1 MSKKVSITILLS
13 AMIISAIIII
23 ASVSSSVEKRKMRA
37 QEEVTRTVTETTPI
51 EIGYY
56 LKEYQGDIAV
66 FRGTS
71 QTPFRFLG
79 VNLNLLS
86 DYDKVLLHD
95 GIFVQ
100 TIKELNALIE
110 DYTS

>member
-1 MSKKVSITILLS
+1 MTKKVSLTILLS
-13 AMIISAIIII
+13 SMLISAVIIII
-23 ASVSSSVEKRKMRA
+23 SVSTSIEKRKIKA
-37 QEEVTRTVTETTPI
+37 QEKLTQVVTQTAPA

-66 FRGTS
+66 FRGS
-71 QTPFRFLG
+71 SSTPFKIID
-79 VNLNLLS
+79 VNLDLMD
-86 DYDKVLLHD
+86 DYDKILLHD

-100 TIKELNALIE
+100 NQKELNALIE

>member
-1 MSKKVSITILLS
+1 MSRKISITLLLS
-13 AMIISAIIII
+13 AMITSAIIII
-23 ASVSSSVEKRKMRA
+23 ASVSSSVERQKVKARE
-37 QEEVTRTVTETTPI
+37 QLTQTVTETTPA
-51 EIGYY
+51 EIGYV

-71 QTPFRFLG
+71 QTPFKFLG
-79 VNLNLLS
+79 VNLNLMS

-100 TIKELNALIE
+100 TTKELNAIIE
-110 DYTS
+110 DFTS